1 MSERIYVVNARR
13 TPVCK
18 SKGDK
23 IPPEEGGNGI
33 DRYPGKYESMGSV
46 ELLSC
51 VMKDLVQNTNIP
63 KEDIADIITG
73 CAIQDSDQGANVARI
88 AQLTLDLPLEIPAVS
103 VDRLCGSSLTA
114 TMKAAEFLIAGQ
126 NFKNEKPGAVLVSGI
141 EHMGH
146 HDMATIFSPSQY
158 FYDEFAKDNTTA
170 LSMGLTAEK
179 LAEMYKVSRKE
190 QEAFAYQSHTKA
202 VKATSEG
209 KFDEEIVPVTL
220 PDGEVLK
227 HDVGPRAYASLDDAI
242 SQFSRLKP
250 AFKNGGTV
258 TAATSAPY
266 SDGASGLFVVTESY
280 MKQRKLKPMVEII
293 AWASVGVDPNIMG
306 FGPVVSTRKVL
317 KRAGMDIKQIG
328 LIEMNEAFCAQ
339 SLACIKQLCKD
350 FSLDEEEF
358 KKIINVNGGATALGH
373 PLGATGAKLAT
384 TMVHELQRRPDVE
397 YGLVT
402 MCIGMGQGD
411 AMIFRN
417 IQ

>member
-1 MSERIYVVNARR
+1 
-13 TPVCK
+13 
-18 SKGDK
+18 
-23 IPPEEGGNGI
+23 
-33 DRYPGKYESMGSV
+33 
-46 ELLSC
+46 
-51 VMKDLVQNTNIP
+51 MKDLVQNTPIP

-88 AQLTLDLPLEIPAVS
+88 AQLTLDLPMEIPAVS

-158 FYDEFAKDNTTA
+158 FYDEFAKNNTTA

-190 QEAFAYQSHTKA
+190 QESFAYQSHTKA

-227 HDVGPRAYASLDDAI
+227 HDVGPRAYSSLDDAI

-280 MKQRKLKPMVEII
+280 MKQRKLKPMAEII

-306 FGPVVSTRKVL
+306 FGPVVSTRMVL
-317 KRAGMDIKQIG
+317 KRAGMDIKEIG

-417 IQ
+417 IH